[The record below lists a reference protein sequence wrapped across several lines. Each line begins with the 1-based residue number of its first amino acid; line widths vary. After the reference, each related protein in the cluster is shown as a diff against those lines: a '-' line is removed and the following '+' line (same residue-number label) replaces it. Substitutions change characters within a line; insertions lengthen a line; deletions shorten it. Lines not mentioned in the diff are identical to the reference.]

1 MTDGRNKKGA
11 AKGGAASNRGSGAAR
26 RERVPQEQKPHKGER
41 SGRHG
46 AKSDAAAS
54 KRDTMAAGAEA
65 GRSGAGRVSAKAP
78 GVQRSGQKPG
88 GGMGKLGARSGAAA
102 DKPGNRDRAAAAEA
116 AANRGDARAER
127 PAADA
132 RRARQQGRG
141 DGSGAGKLGARSGTS
156 ALSGSSK
163 SGAKPR
169 GRDSAKPQEEKRR
182 SSGERSRPPGGSGNS
197 QRAAAA
203 SPAADEVWPGQRIVV
218 TIKRIGINGEGV
230 GYFKRKAVF
239 VDGALPDEVVK
250 ADVVKAEPGYIT
262 ARLAEIEKPSPHRQE
277 PACPV
282 YASCG
287 GCQLQHMAYPGQLAA
302 KEELVREAFRRYAGL
317 EDAPIRPIIGMDEPW
332 GYRNKAQLQL
342 GRTGPKV
349 LAGLYS
355 PGTHRLVDISGC
367 PIHDPALNRV
377 MDEVKR
383 LLHELDVPIYDERTR
398 QGDIRTVVARIG
410 RAEGK
415 LQLTFV
421 TAGERLPQ
429 KDRLI
434 RLLRARLPELATIA
448 QNINSGSSPLVFG
461 DRTIVLWGDE
471 RLNETLGDVRFA
483 LSPRAF
489 FQLNPVQTVKLYDA
503 VKEAAALTGRELV
516 VDAYCGTGTI
526 GLWLAPFARE
536 VRGIEI
542 VPEAVEDARDNARA
556 SGVTNARFEVG
567 QSERLLPEWVRGGAR
582 PDVVVVDPPRT
593 GCGRELLDA
602 LAEAKPARLV
612 YVSCNPSTLA
622 KDCRLLL
629 QSGYRLEWIQP
640 VDMFPQT
647 SHVESVILMV
657 RK

>member
-1 MTDGRNKKGA
+1 MTNGRNKNST
-11 AKGGAASNRGSGAAR
+11 AKGGAASNSESGAAR
-26 RERVPQEQKPHKGER
+26 RERVPQEQKPHIGER

-46 AKSDAAAS
+46 AKSGAAAS
-54 KRDTMAAGAEA
+54 KRGTMAAGAEA
-65 GRSGAGRVSAKAP
+65 G
-78 GVQRSGQKPG
+78 
-88 GGMGKLGARSGAAA
+88 RSGAAA
-102 DKPGNRDRAAAAEA
+102 DKPGNRDRAAAAGA
-116 AANRGDARAER
+116 AANRGTVGAQR

-132 RRARQQGRG
+132 RRALQQG
-141 DGSGAGKLGARSGTS
+141 RSGTS

-163 SGAKPR
+163 PGAKPR
-169 GRDSAKPQEEKRR
+169 GRDSAAPQAEKRR
-182 SSGERSRPPGGSGNS
+182 SSGERSRPPGGSGNGL
-197 QRAAAA
+197 RAAAA
-203 SPAADEVWPGQRIVV
+203 SPAADEVRPGQRIVV

-342 GRTGPKV
+342 GRTGSKV

-398 QGDIRTVVARIG
+398 QGDIRTVVTRIG

-471 RLNETLGDVRFA
+471 RLNETLGEVRFA

-489 FQLNPVQTVKLYDA
+489 FQLNPVQTVKLYDV

-567 QSERLLPEWVRGGAR
+567 QAERLLPEWVRGGAR

-622 KDCRLLL
+622 KDCRRLL

-647 SHVESVILMV
+647 SHVECVVGICRV
-657 RK
+657 DT

>member
-1 MTDGRNKKGA
+1 MTDDRNKQGA
-11 AKGGAASNRGSGAAR
+11 AKGETGSVRDTAR
-26 RERVPQEQKPHKGER
+26 RERVRSER
-41 SGRHG
+41 SSDGHG
-46 AKSDAAAS
+46 
-54 KRDTMAAGAEA
+54 
-65 GRSGAGRVSAKAP
+65 AP
-78 GVQRSGQKPG
+78 GVVQPGAQPFGAAKGDGYERGGTAVAGAKERRSDAGRLSAEAQERRRPG
-88 GGMGKLGARSGAAA
+88 RTADGAKQPGAPDGAAA
-102 DKPGNRDRAAAAEA
+102 EKRSPQRGYGAAATAAAKALRGGAGTPSPEAQPGSGRAGRPPIPPGKPGAQPHGRNATPPAGQRRSGDKRSRSPGDSGNGLRAAV
-116 AANRGDARAER
+116 
-127 PAADA
+127 
-132 RRARQQGRG
+132 
-141 DGSGAGKLGARSGTS
+141 
-156 ALSGSSK
+156 
-163 SGAKPR
+163 
-169 GRDSAKPQEEKRR
+169 
-182 SSGERSRPPGGSGNS
+182 
-197 QRAAAA
+197 A
-203 SPAADEVWPGQRIVV
+203 SPAADEVRPGQRIVV

-250 ADVVKAEPGYIT
+250 ADVIKAEPGYIN

-287 GCQLQHMAYPGQLAA
+287 GCQLQHMAYPAQLAA

-317 EDAPIRPIIGMDEPW
+317 EDAPIRPILGMDEPW

-342 GRTGPKV
+342 GRTGSKV

-448 QNINSGSSPLVFG
+448 QNINSGRSPLVFG
-461 DRTIVLWGDE
+461 ERTIILWGDE

-489 FQLNPVQTVKLYDA
+489 FQLNPVQTVKLYDV

-567 QSERLLPEWVRGGAR
+567 QAERLLPEWVRGGAR

-622 KDCRLLL
+622 KDCRRLLE
-629 QSGYRLEWIQP
+629 QGYRLEWIQP

-647 SHVESVILMV
+647 SHVESVILMA
-657 RK
+657 RKGA